1 MGSTTVAA
9 LLLCA
14 VALAAQAGRVRRLV
28 DAGVPHEVAVE
39 DLQAKIDAVD
49 EGSRARRSADWYEQF
64 HSFDDIVAQLSV
76 LAAAHPGLAS
86 VVANVSTSVEGRSI
100 PALRLGRGGAGQNV
114 TVLLS
119 GIHARE
125 WIGPPVLMW
134 SVRGLL
140 EDYAAGRNDARRL
153 LDTQAV
159 YVVPCY
165 NPDGY
170 EYSRSTD
177 RYWRKNRASVG
188 GDVVGVDLNRNW
200 DDGHWGLG
208 SSDDT
213 SREDYRGPGPFS
225 EPEVRGIS
233 RWILS
238 LGSTVRTFV
247 DFHSYASQV
256 LRPYGWTSRDCPD
269 ERYLKYVGDTMA
281 KLAGGFKSSKG
292 GVDFRA
298 GGCTDSWAYER
309 AGILHS
315 FTVELGGSDFVV
327 DESEIRRQGAAM
339 YPAVRF
345 LLGLTASPAAPA
357 VDTSSSSSSVLGA
370 PSSSSSST
378 EPSASSSSSSRSH
391 GPVVATS
398 SSSSPSSEPSVSSSS
413 SRGSVAASSSLS
425 AEHAVASSSS
435 QPAAESPSSSS
446 EGQLAP
452 SSSGSGSSSEWGA
465 PSGSGSAA
473 VALSSSG
480 SATGSSEQASSP
492 AGSSGSEQRVSS
504 GSGRREASP
513 SSHTGAQESSLS
525 VLPVAQ
531 SSGNTASGA
540 GRCLS
545 QGYITAAM
553 LLLLPLLWPAH
564 TGDQSL

>member
-1 MGSTTVAA
+1 MRTTTVA
-9 LLLCA
+9 LLLLL
-14 VALAAQAGRVRRLV
+14 ALCHCCLGERVRYDGHKIVRVHVGSASTFDALRLLSSRNDEADDTPSSFEVLSHDGRLV
-28 DAGVPHEVAVE
+28 LGAPATVRVSPSAYSQLLDSRIAHEVSVE

-159 YVVPCY
+159 YAVPCY

-177 RYWRKNRASVG
+177 RYWRKNRARLANG
-188 GDVVGVDLNRNW
+188 TVVGVDLNRNW
-200 DDGHWGLG
+200 DDGHWGHW
-208 SSDDT
+208 SSNSTGD
-213 SREDYRGPGPFS
+213 EDYCGTSPFS

-238 LGSTVRTFV
+238 LGSNVRTFV

-256 LRPYGWTSRDCPD
+256 LRPYGWTPADCPD
-269 ERYLKYVGDTMA
+269 EKYLKYVGDTMA
-281 KLAGGFKSSKG
+281 HIAGFNSSKG
-292 GVDFRA
+292 GQDFQA

-315 FTVELGGSDFVV
+315 FTVELGGDDFVINAT
-327 DESEIRRQGAAM
+327 EIPKQGAAV

-345 LLGLTASPAAPA
+345 LLGLTASPAAA
-357 VDTSSSSSSVLGA
+357 T
-370 PSSSSSST
+370 PSSSSSASAVT
-378 EPSASSSSSSRSH
+378 PPVPHASSSSAR
-391 GPVVATS
+391 
-398 SSSSPSSEPSVSSSS
+398 
-413 SRGSVAASSSLS
+413 ASQSKR
-425 AEHAVASSSS
+425 
-435 QPAAESPSSSS
+435 PA
-446 EGQLAP
+446 AP
-452 SSSGSGSSSEWGA
+452 SSSHSHAGA
-465 PSGSGSAA
+465 ASALFPACAAA
-473 VALSSSG
+473 VVACAAALS
-480 SATGSSEQASSP
+480 A
-492 AGSSGSEQRVSS
+492 
-504 GSGRREASP
+504 
-513 SSHTGAQESSLS
+513 
-525 VLPVAQ
+525 
-531 SSGNTASGA
+531 
-540 GRCLS
+540 
-545 QGYITAAM
+545 
-553 LLLLPLLWPAH
+553 
-564 TGDQSL
+564 